1 MRKTIFISIFILVFL
16 CFLLIMNFGFKLGPI
31 KILSYDEI
39 DECNFKKK
47 ILAKQLD
54 EKINIEYKNKEKE
67 LNSITQNYKNLKS
80 EYESKINAGIIKANA
95 IEQSLNICDFNE
107 INSIVQKYAKEKNI
121 ELEFDVNNSENNYE
135 ISSDYIICDFSFKIK
150 GEYIDITDYIYSLE
164 DDDRLNFE
172 INNFELK
179 KSDETLVA
187 TFNVKNIP
195 ILSSSL

>member
-1 MRKTIFISIFILVFL
+1 MRKTIFICIFILFFL
-16 CFLLIMNFGFKLGPI
+16 CFLLIMNYGFKLGSI

-39 DECNFKKK
+39 DEANFKKK
-47 ILAKQLD
+47 ILANQLD
-54 EKINIEYKNKEKE
+54 EKINVEYKNKEKE
-67 LNSITQNYKNLKS
+67 LYNTTKNYKDLKS
-80 EYESKINAGIIKANA
+80 EYESKVNAGIIKANS
-95 IEQSLNICDFNE
+95 IEQSLNICDFDE
-107 INSIVQKYAKEKNI
+107 INSIIQEYAKEKNI
-121 ELEFDVNNSENNYE
+121 ELEFDVNNSENNYA

-187 TFNVKNIP
+187 TFKVKNIP